1 MRIGA
6 VCLLAFVSVSTAA
19 VAAECPGNPD
29 ALGTSRVLVVD
40 PTEHARLGTMQY
52 RETLPLEPGEVVLT
66 FDDGPLPPY
75 TNRVLEVLA
84 SQCVKAT
91 YFLVG
96 RMAQAYPAMA
106 RQVQAAGHTIGT
118 HSQSHP
124 LTFHKMP
131 LARAEQEINDG
142 IASVTAALGTADQVA
157 PFFRIPGL
165 LRADQVEDYLASK
178 SIMTWSADFP
188 ADDWRRISAAEIVR
202 RAMTRLEA
210 HGKGVLLL
218 HDIHPAT
225 ALALPMLLKELKQ
238 KGYRIVHVVPASA
251 DQPKTATLRSQW
263 LMNPAKDPTID
274 LWPRT
279 VAVSDGAALP
289 RLAAPSAHV
298 FGIGQPVELE
308 ATVAS
313 PIEHARA
320 AIGHGKKPHI
330 PPALWPRHA
339 QLPSILDLVSREEL
353 PVPNPESF
361 GYSSVPTQP
370 IVPQKRAALPAEAP
384 AFGDLR
390 GPLKEAAET
399 TGSIGPRPGSWPV
412 TTASI
417 PKAAFP

>member
-6 VCLLAFVSVSTAA
+6 VCVLAFVWVSTAA

-40 PTEHARLGTMQY
+40 PAEHARLGTMQY

-96 RMAQAYPAMA
+96 RMAQAYPAMV
-106 RQVQAAGHTIGT
+106 RQVHAAGHTIGT

-142 IASVTAALGTADQVA
+142 IASVTAALGAADQLA

-165 LRADQVEDYLASK
+165 LRADQVETYLASQ

-202 RAMTRLEA
+202 RAMSRLEA
-210 HGKGVLLL
+210 KGKGVLLL

-225 ALALPMLLKELKQ
+225 ALALPALLKEIKDR
-238 KGYRIVHVVPASA
+238 GYRIVHVVPASA
-251 DQPKTATLRSQW
+251 DLPKTATLPSQW
-263 LMNPAKDPTID
+263 LMHPPKEPVADP
-274 LWPRT
+274 WPQT
-279 VAVSDGAALP
+279 VVVVPDSVAPP
-289 RLAAPSAHV
+289 RLSAPGATV
-298 FGIGQPVELE
+298 FGIGQPIHID
-308 ATVAS
+308 AMVAS
-313 PIEHARA
+313 PVEKTR
-320 AIGHGKKPHI
+320 AIGHGKKNV
-330 PPALWPRHA
+330 AATLWSRHA
-339 QLPSILDLVSREEL
+339 RLPSILDLVSREEL

-361 GYSSVPTQP
+361 GSSSMPTQRG
-370 IVPQKRAALPAEAP
+370 VPQKRAALPAAQAP
-384 AFGDLR
+384 ALPELR
-390 GPLKEAAET
+390 GPVKETAET
-399 TGSIGPRPGSWPV
+399 PAPGPRPGGWPV
-412 TTASI
+412 TTASM
-417 PKAAFP
+417 PKSGFP